1 MLISIIVPVYN
12 VEIYLRRCV
21 DSLLCQTYSNIE
33 VILVDDGSIDK
44 SGLICD
50 EYLHVDK
57 RIKVIHKKNG
67 GLSAARNAGLEIA
80 TGEYIGFLDSDDW
93 ARPEMIEFLL
103 SIITEEDSEIAQC
116 GLTLFYE
123 EQKVSEYVK
132 KDVIREPT
140 VHLSYIE
147 AYNQLYGI
155 DVNRGINFLTW
166 NKLYKRS
173 LFDFLRFSEGK
184 NNEDIIMTSKILTLC
199 SKISVSNTPMVYYM
213 QRKNSIMGEQ
223 KNNKFKMLSSH
234 CYAYLDVYN
243 YYVEK
248 HIEPKSGIIKY
259 IKGTTCSLVKL
270 GLTDKFYRKDIKN
283 VLLDVQA
290 RKLESEK
297 SISVRDKIIFIILR
311 LIN

>member
-12 VEIYLRRCV
+12 VETYLRRCV

-33 VILVDDGSIDK
+33 IILVDDGSTDK
-44 SGLICD
+44 SGSICD
-50 EYLHVDK
+50 EYLYVDK
-57 RIKVIHKKNG
+57 RIRVIHKKNG
-67 GLSAARNAGLEIA
+67 GLSSARNAGLEIA
-80 TGEYIGFLDSDDW
+80 DGEYIGFLDSDDW
-93 ARPEMIEFLL
+93 ARPEMLEFLL

-123 EQKVSEYVK
+123 DQKVSEYVK

-173 LFDFLRFSEGK
+173 LFDSLRFYEGK
-184 NNEDIIMTSKILTLC
+184 NNEDIIMTSKILILC
-199 SKISVSNTPMVYYM
+199 SKISISNTPMVYYM
-213 QRKNSIMGEQ
+213 QRKNSIMGDQ
-223 KNNKFKMLSSH
+223 KNNKYKMLNSH
-234 CYAYLDVYN
+234 CYAYLDVYD

-248 HIEPKSGIIKY
+248 HIEQRSGIINY
-259 IKGTTCSLVKL
+259 INGIACSLIKL
-270 GLTDKFYRKDIKN
+270 GITDKSHRKDIKN
-283 VLLDVQA
+283 VLLDVRA
-290 RKLESEK
+290 RKIESEK
-297 SISVRDKIIFIILR
+297 SISVWNKIIFTILR
-311 LIN
+311 LVN